1 MVKLQTLQAEK
12 RVNQQKSELKAQR
25 AQGKVPAVVYGEKIA
40 NTSLYVDETE
50 LLKLIREKGSNVL
63 IQLKW
68 DSAST
73 SVMIV
78 DIQTNPLKQSLVHI
92 DFQEVNM
99 KQKTRV
105 EVPIAWLGEE
115 QIQKENAVLQKQV
128 HHIEVETLPANIPEK
143 ITVDVSTLEIGS
155 QLTLS
160 DIEAPAGVEFIADLD
175 TVLVSVLP
183 PALQTDP
190 EEPQIDETAEPEL
203 VAGEDSPSE

>member
-1 MVKLQTLQAEK
+1 MVRLQTLQAEK
-12 RVNQQKSELKAQR
+12 RDNQQKSELRAQR
-25 AQGKVPAVVYGEKIA
+25 AQGKVPAVVYGENIA

-73 SVMIV
+73 SAMIV

-128 HHIEVETLPANIPEK
+128 HHIEVETLPTNIPEK

-155 QLTLS
+155 QVILS
-160 DIEAPAGVEFIADLD
+160 DIEAPSGVEYIADPD

-183 PALQTDP
+183 PTLQKDP
-190 EEPQIDETAEPEL
+190 EEPEL